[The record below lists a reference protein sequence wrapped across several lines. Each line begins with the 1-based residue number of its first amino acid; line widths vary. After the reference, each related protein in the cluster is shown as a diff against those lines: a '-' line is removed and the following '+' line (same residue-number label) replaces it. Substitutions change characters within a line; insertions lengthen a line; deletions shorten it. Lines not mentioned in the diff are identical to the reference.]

1 MSTRRQTQGL
11 AQIRLAPLVQEALR
25 AQAEP
30 PRNVDWGRFAVRP
43 YNREMAPRQVI
54 IAIVFG
60 VIFAGTYLADDNGV
74 AIWLTRIIIAGGGL
88 WILGAGLIA
97 GVHIAWHTRHGLPAS
112 ADVVN
117 CERSPEE
124 PVQVAGEGI
133 VYHPVL
139 GDFRDGYLVSAPW
152 APTLVAGDRL
162 EVLVDPIRQRT
173 WFTFGVSRA
182 DSA

>member
-124 PVQVAGEGI
+124 PVQVAGERI

-139 GDFRDGYLVSAPW
+139 GDFRDGYLFSAPW
-152 APTLVAGDRL
+152 APTR
-162 EVLVDPIRQRT
+162 PIT
-173 WFTFGVSRA
+173 S
-182 DSA
+182 SAITVEEYCPW